1 MAGAANSWPFE
12 FAGMEHEITDP
23 ANLYFLPGSNVY
35 NPQLQLD
42 LSQVGPQGLGG
53 PGGAGPSGSPAA
65 APGGSSGGGAGAYF
79 NAGNIAEQDA
89 ISVGIQNAVTNG
101 VSELATLIASETLGA
116 AAGPIGLAASAIY
129 DLFTIFDD
137 IFGGGGSPPIPR
149 QLMHRRHPLYG
160 QIIGI
165 DSGLI
170 PTEAS
175 ACKLCADPHPCR
187 KAPLQKAAFM
197 QDHTQPEYHRAPAPT
212 RQEPVPFGL
221 CAGTFAAFSAP
232 AIVGCGVYGIAR
244 ANGALPACFLAA
256 GACGYEAAGLYGC
269 YRQAH
274 GQPFPDL
281 PEPPPG
287 DVPQR
292 GNFGL
297 P

>member
-1 MAGAANSWPFE
+1 
-12 FAGMEHEITDP
+12 
-23 ANLYFLPGSNVY
+23 
-35 NPQLQLD
+35 
-42 LSQVGPQGLGG
+42 
-53 PGGAGPSGSPAA
+53 
-65 APGGSSGGGAGAYF
+65 
-79 NAGNIAEQDA
+79 
-89 ISVGIQNAVTNG
+89 
-101 VSELATLIASETLGA
+101 
-116 AAGPIGLAASAIY
+116 
-129 DLFTIFDD
+129 
-137 IFGGGGSPPIPR
+137 
-149 QLMHRRHPLYG
+149 
-160 QIIGI
+160 
-165 DSGLI
+165 
-170 PTEAS
+170 
-175 ACKLCADPHPCR
+175 
-187 KAPLQKAAFM
+187 M

-244 ANGALPACFLAA
+244 AKGALPACFLAA